1 MGSRLCELGILNDRG
16 PSGETSPFDPIAGS
30 NVWQDARNQ
39 LSRLV
44 VTRGICSPPAALG
57 DNGMVGSQQSGVPT
71 VDLAVAGRIANELI
85 GHGTWTRDKLL
96 AHQNEQLSA
105 FLRRAAN
112 HSPYYRE
119 MIGDLVAKGRPLA
132 EYPIMNKTKLMA
144 NFDRIVTDPLLTR
157 QLVEQHVNSEH
168 CGELLLDKYRCIA
181 TGGSTGQRG
190 LFVYDRDAW
199 TLNAANQMRIQRM
212 MGITPDMRGLGIG
225 APSPVHMSYRFHA
238 EFRASR
244 PGAPTLFVTS
254 PIEEIVTAL
263 NAYQPDYLNAYP
275 SLIRRLA
282 EEQKAGRL
290 RIMPKLFRSAA
301 EALAPDVKDL
311 VKEVWDAPIADGYTA
326 TETGIMAVD
335 CEHRSGM
342 HICEDLVILE
352 VVDAKNRPVPDG
364 TQGAKMLAT
373 VLFNHT
379 LPVIRY
385 EFSDLITL
393 SDGTCPCGRPFR
405 RIQRIEGRAE
415 EILRF
420 RTGAGT
426 IAEVHAA
433 RLWFHLVRVAGIRQ
447 YQFGALPDGI
457 WIRLAVDGS
466 CNRGNVESEA
476 KAIAASALEDL
487 AISGARIDIE
497 FVETIDR
504 VGGGAKEKIVG

>member
-1 MGSRLCELGILNDRG
+1 
-16 PSGETSPFDPIAGS
+16 
-30 NVWQDARNQ
+30 
-39 LSRLV
+39 
-44 VTRGICSPPAALG
+44 
-57 DNGMVGSQQSGVPT
+57 
-71 VDLAVAGRIANELI
+71 
-85 GHGTWTRDKLL
+85 
-96 AHQNEQLSA
+96 
-105 FLRRAAN
+105 
-112 HSPYYRE
+112 
-119 MIGDLVAKGRPLA
+119 
-132 EYPIMNKTKLMA
+132 
-144 NFDRIVTDPLLTR
+144 
-157 QLVEQHVNSEH
+157 
-168 CGELLLDKYRCIA
+168 
-181 TGGSTGQRG
+181 
-190 LFVYDRDAW
+190 
-199 TLNAANQMRIQRM
+199 MRMQRM

-254 PIEEIVTAL
+254 PIEEIVAAL

-290 RIMPKLFRSAA
+290 RIVPKLFRSAA

-342 HICEDLVILE
+342 HIAEDLVVLE
-352 VVDAKNRPVPDG
+352 VVDVENCPVPAG

-393 SDGTCPCGRPFR
+393 ADGTCPCGRPFR

-420 RTGAGT
+420 KTGSGT
-426 IAEVHAA
+426 VAEVHAA
-433 RLWFHLVRVAGIRQ
+433 RLWFHLVKVAGIRQ
-447 YQFGALPDGI
+447 YQFRALPDGI
-457 WIRLAVDGS
+457 RFRLAVDPG
-466 CNRGNVESEA
+466 CDRRTVESQA
-476 KAIAASALEDL
+476 KAIAARALEDL
-487 AISGARIDIE
+487 GISGARIDIE
-497 FVETIDR
+497 FVEKIDR

>member
-1 MGSRLCELGILNDRG
+1 
-16 PSGETSPFDPIAGS
+16 
-30 NVWQDARNQ
+30 
-39 LSRLV
+39 
-44 VTRGICSPPAALG
+44 
-57 DNGMVGSQQSGVPT
+57 MVGGPQQSSVPT
-71 VDLAVAGRIANELI
+71 VNLAIAGRIANELV
-85 GHGTWTRDKLL
+85 GHGTWTRDQLL
-96 AHQNEQLSA
+96 AHQDERLNV
-105 FLRRAAN
+105 FLRRAAT

-119 MIGDLVAKGRPLA
+119 TIGDLVAGGRPLA
-132 EYPIMNKTKLMA
+132 EFPVMSKTRLMA
-144 NFDRIVTDPLLTR
+144 DFDRIVTDPMLTR
-157 QLVEQHVNSEH
+157 ALVEQHVNSEH
-168 CGELLLDKYRCIA
+168 CGKLLLDEYRCIA

-190 LFVYDRDAW
+190 LFVYDRHAW
-199 TLNAANQMRIQRM
+199 TVTAANQMRMQRM

-254 PIEEIVTAL
+254 PIEEIVAAL

-282 EEQKAGRL
+282 EEQRAGRL
-290 RIMPKLFRSAA
+290 RVAPRLFRSAA

-342 HICEDLVILE
+342 HIAEDLVVLE
-352 VVDAKNRPVPDG
+352 VVDAENRPVPTG

-393 SDGTCPCGRPFR
+393 ADGICACGRPFR

-420 RTGAGT
+420 KTGSGT
-426 IAEVHAA
+426 TAEVHAA
-433 RLWFHLVRVAGIRQ
+433 RLWFHLVKVAGIRQ
-447 YQFGALPDGI
+447 YQFRALPDGI
-457 WIRLAVDGS
+457 RIRLAVDPD
-466 CNRGNVESEA
+466 CYRGTVESQA
-476 KAIAASALEDL
+476 KAIAARALEEL
-487 AISGARIDIE
+487 GISGARINIE
-497 FVETIDR
+497 FVERIDR

>member
-1 MGSRLCELGILNDRG
+1 MLQLLASLGED
-16 PSGETSPFDPIAGS
+16 
-30 NVWQDARNQ
+30 
-39 LSRLV
+39 
-44 VTRGICSPPAALG
+44 
-57 DNGMVGSQQSGVPT
+57 GMVGTSQHSSIPT
-71 VDLAVAGRIANELI
+71 VDLAIAGRIANELV
-85 GHGTWTRDKLL
+85 GHGIWTRDQLL
-96 AHQNEQLSA
+96 THQEEQLNVL
-105 FLRRAAN
+105 LRHAATR
-112 HSPYYRE
+112 SPYYRE
-119 MIGDLVAKGRPLA
+119 TIGDLVARGRPLA
-132 EYPIMNKTKLMA
+132 EFPIMNKTKLMA
-144 NFDRIVTDPLLTR
+144 DFDRIVTDPMLTR
-157 QLVEQHVNSEH
+157 ALVEQHVNSER
-168 CGELLLDKYRCIA
+168 CGELLLHEYRCIA

-190 LFVYDRDAW
+190 LFVYDRHAW
-199 TLNAANQMRIQRM
+199 TVTAANQMRLQRM
-212 MGITPDMRGLGIG
+212 MGITADMRGLGIG

-254 PIEEIVTAL
+254 PIEEIVAAL

-275 SLIRRLA
+275 SLIRRLV

-290 RIMPKLFRSAA
+290 RIAPKLFRSAA
-301 EALAPDVKDL
+301 EALAQDVRDL
-311 VKEVWDAPIADGYTA
+311 VEAVWNAPIADGYTA

-342 HICEDLVILE
+342 HIAEDLVVLE
-352 VVDAKNRPVPDG
+352 VVDAENRPVPDG

-393 SDGTCPCGRPFR
+393 ADGTCPCGRPFK

-420 RTGAGT
+420 KTRSGT

-433 RLWFHLVRVAGIRQ
+433 RLWFHLVKVAGIRQ
-447 YQFGALPDGI
+447 YQFRALPDGVRV
-457 WIRLAVDGS
+457 RLAVDPG
-466 CNRGNVESEA
+466 CDRGTVESQA
-476 KAIAASALEDL
+476 KAIAAKALEDL
-487 AISGARIDIE
+487 GISGASIDVE
-497 FVETIDR
+497 FVEKIDR

>member
-1 MGSRLCELGILNDRG
+1 
-16 PSGETSPFDPIAGS
+16 
-30 NVWQDARNQ
+30 
-39 LSRLV
+39 
-44 VTRGICSPPAALG
+44 
-57 DNGMVGSQQSGVPT
+57 MVGGSQHSSVPT

-85 GHGTWTRDKLL
+85 GHGAWTRDQLL
-96 AHQNEQLSA
+96 AHQEEQLKVL
-105 FLRRAAN
+105 LRGAAT

-119 MIGDLVAKGRPLA
+119 TIGDLVARGRPLA
-132 EYPIMNKTKLMA
+132 EFPIMNKTKLMA
-144 NFDRIVTDPLLTR
+144 DFDRIVTDPMLTR
-157 QLVEQHVNSEH
+157 ALVERHVNSER
-168 CGELLLDKYRCIA
+168 CGELLHDEYRCIA

-190 LFVYDRDAW
+190 LFVYDRNAW
-199 TLNAANQMRIQRM
+199 TMAAANQMRMQRV

-238 EFRASR
+238 EFRTSR

-254 PIEEIVTAL
+254 PIEEIVAAL

-282 EEQKAGRL
+282 EEQRAGRL

-301 EALAPDVKDL
+301 EALAPDVKNL
-311 VKEVWDAPIADGYTA
+311 VKEVWDAPIADGYAA

-335 CEHRSGM
+335 CEQRDGM
-342 HICEDLVILE
+342 HIAEDLVVLE
-352 VVDAKNRPVPDG
+352 VVDAENHPVPAG

-393 SDGTCPCGRPFR
+393 ADGTCPCGRPFK

-420 RTGAGT
+420 NTGSGKV
-426 IAEVHAA
+426 AEVHAA
-433 RLWFHLVRVAGIRQ
+433 RLWFHLVKVAGIRQ
-447 YQFGALPDGI
+447 YQSKALPDGI
-457 WIRLAVDGS
+457 RIRLAVDPG
-466 CNRGNVESEA
+466 CDRGTVETQA
-476 KAIAASALEDL
+476 KAITSRAMEDL
-487 AISGARIDIE
+487 GISGARIDIE
-497 FVETIDR
+497 FVEKMDR
-504 VGGGAKEKIVG
+504 VGSGAKEKIVG

>member
-1 MGSRLCELGILNDRG
+1 
-16 PSGETSPFDPIAGS
+16 
-30 NVWQDARNQ
+30 
-39 LSRLV
+39 
-44 VTRGICSPPAALG
+44 
-57 DNGMVGSQQSGVPT
+57 MVKGAQHSSVPT
-71 VDLAVAGRIANELI
+71 VDLALAGRIANELI
-85 GHGTWTRDKLL
+85 GHGAWTRDQLL
-96 AHQNEQLSA
+96 AHQEEQLTVL
-105 FLRRAAN
+105 LRDAVA

-119 MIGDLVAKGRPLA
+119 TIGDLVARGRPLA
-132 EYPIMNKTKLMA
+132 EFPIMNKTKLMA
-144 NFDRIVTDPLLTR
+144 NFDRIVTDPMLTR
-157 QLVEQHVNSEH
+157 ALVERHVNSER
-168 CGELLLDKYRCIA
+168 CGELLHEEYRCIA

-190 LFVYDRDAW
+190 LFVYDRNAW
-199 TLNAANQMRIQRM
+199 TMAAANQMRMQRM

-238 EFRASR
+238 EFRTSR

-254 PIEEIVTAL
+254 PIEEIVAAL

-282 EEQKAGRL
+282 EEQRAGRL

-301 EALAPDVKDL
+301 EALVSDVKDL
-311 VKEVWDAPIADGYTA
+311 VKAVWDAPIADGYTA

-335 CEHRSGM
+335 CEQRGGM
-342 HICEDLVILE
+342 HIAEDLVVLE
-352 VVDAKNRPVPDG
+352 VVDAENHPVPAG

-393 SDGTCPCGRPFR
+393 ADGTCPCGRPFK

-420 RTGAGT
+420 DTGSGKV
-426 IAEVHAA
+426 AEVHAA
-433 RLWFHLVRVAGIRQ
+433 RLWFHLVKVAGIRQ
-447 YQFGALPDGI
+447 YQFRALPDGI
-457 WIRLAVDGS
+457 RILLAVDPG
-466 CNRGNVESEA
+466 CDRGTVETQARAITSKAMEDLGISEA
-476 KAIAASALEDL
+476 
-487 AISGARIDIE
+487 RIEIE
-497 FVETIDR
+497 FVEKLDR